1 MPFDAP
7 QFMREAA
14 QQGLKYYEEGLGG
27 DGLTSKTISEARGI
41 ARGEVSENK
50 WVRIA
55 AWIARH
61 MPDLDAPAAD
71 PDNEDYPSP
80 GVVAHLLWG
89 SGPSKE
95 AARRAEAYA
104 SNIVRRLEEE
114 ANRMTEAS
122 LETRIETGDPVIV
135 SDIDETLIGYGAEP
149 YRIDST
155 WEFIQSLEGELFLVT
170 GRPESDRAETEAQLE
185 SLDITY
191 SRLIMN
197 PGSTADSVEYKT
209 VTMETLLETYNVI
222 VAIENDDDTR
232 DAYRALGVET
242 VDPEDIGK
250 TPDAGY
256 DMEDDMNRS
265 QGAKMEQRVNVTD
278 FEIREEG
285 DGMTLT
291 GYASVFGQ
299 PSEPLPFRE
308 YVAPG
313 AFTRSLKSRNDVKL
327 LWNHDTGTVLGSTRA
342 GTLKLVEDSKGLR
355 VEASLPETTAGKD
368 AAILIRRGD
377 VTGFS
382 FGFSVIKDSW
392 NKEGTERTL
401 NQVRLHEVS
410 LTPFPAYTQTNGTA
424 QVRSLDLLAQRAE
437 VDVNELSEALSQVEA
452 GEDIT
457 MEQKALLS
465 RVIDKLA
472 PTPEP
477 PADDL
482 GMLAL
487 KKKKLELLEM

>member
-1 MPFDAP
+1 MPYFIEQGCDGKPEWWAVKDIAGDQFGCHATKQDAID
-7 QFMREAA
+7 
-14 QQGLKYYEEGLGG
+14 QGVAISLADGEEFLG
-27 DGLTSKTISEARGI
+27 
-41 ARGEVSENK
+41 ENK
-50 WVRIA
+50 
-55 AWIARH
+55 
-61 MPDLDAPAAD
+61 P
-71 PDNEDYPSP
+71 ED
-80 GVVAHLLWG
+80 
-89 SGPSKE
+89 
-95 AARRAEAYA
+95 RNA
-104 SNIVRRLEEE
+104 S
-114 ANRMTEAS
+114 
-122 LETRIETGDPVIV
+122 GDPIIV
-135 SDIDETLIGYGAEP
+135 SDIDDTLIGYGETP

-155 WEFIQSLEGELFLVT
+155 WEFIQSLDGALFLVT
-170 GRPESDRAETEAQLE
+170 GRPDSERADTEKQLADLGISFSE
-185 SLDITY
+185 L
-191 SRLIMN
+191 RMN
-197 PGSTADSVEYKT
+197 PGSSSESLAFKKAE
-209 VTMETLLETYNVI
+209 MESLLETYNVI
-222 VAIENDDDTR
+222 AAIENDEATR
-232 DAYRALGVET
+232 SAYKALGVEAY
-242 VDPEDIGK
+242 DPSDLPMPEDEAP
-250 TPDAGY
+250 TDTM
-256 DMEDDMNRS
+256 DRS
-265 QGAKMEQRVNVTD
+265 KGLKMEQRINVTD

-342 GTLKLVEDSKGLR
+342 GTLKLVEDTKGLR

-437 VDVNELSEALSQVEA
+437 VDVNELSEALQQVEA

-472 PTPEP
+472 PVPAP
-477 PADDL
+477 PSDDL

-487 KKKKLELLEM
+487 KKKKLELLEAI